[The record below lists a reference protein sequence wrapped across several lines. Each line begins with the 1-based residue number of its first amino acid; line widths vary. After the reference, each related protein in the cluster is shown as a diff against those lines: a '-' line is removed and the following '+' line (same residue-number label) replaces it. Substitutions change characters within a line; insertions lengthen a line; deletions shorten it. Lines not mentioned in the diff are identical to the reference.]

1 MNTFMLRRFISL
13 TMASA
18 AALALIS
25 LLAATAAQA
34 AEPPAPADT
43 AASAAPSAVEETP
56 DHPEDWN
63 AHHPRRSHHRNG
75 NDLVNIGHDSA
86 LREGETADSVVSVF
100 GSSTSDGNAGDV
112 VSILGDTRVTG
123 EVSDSAVAVLG
134 NTYIDGKVAGDT
146 VTVLGDLDLGPRAD
160 IGGDAVVVGG
170 SVRRDPAAVIHGSVQ
185 NVLGGDFGSFGWLH
199 AWVRHCL
206 LYARPLAFAHGL
218 GWAWGL
224 ALACLALY
232 VALALLFREGLSRCV
247 RTFESQP
254 GHTVLAGLSA
264 ALLTPVLLVLLCV
277 TVIGIAA
284 VPFVVFTL
292 ICVSLF
298 GKAVMLGW
306 LGGRITGNSGTN
318 TTSHPAVA
326 VLIGGAVVLVL
337 YVVPILGFLVYKL
350 LGFLGLGAVVY
361 TLILSLRAT
370 RAAKEGPSAP
380 TPPPRPASP
389 PAGEVPASSAAAAQG
404 PAFSTSSAAMAAD
417 AAPSEAAA
425 SDASTGASS
434 GAGAGPDAGAGSGA
448 GAGPGAGASVG
459 AGATTAA
466 GAGAPPVAQPITA
479 ALPRAGFW
487 IRMGALF
494 LDVLLVGFVLSVLR
508 AHQHDFELVVLAT
521 YGAVMWKVR
530 GSTIG
535 GIVFDL
541 RVVRLDGRVVD
552 WETAIVR
559 ALSCFLSMVVVGLGF
574 FWIAFDEN
582 HQAWHDKIAG
592 TVVVRVPKGVPL
604 V

>member
-1 MNTFMLRRFISL
+1 MNSFMLRRFISV
-13 TMASA
+13 TMVSA

-25 LLAATAAQA
+25 LLGAAAVEA
-34 AEPPAPADT
+34 AEPPAAADT
-43 AASAAPSAVEETP
+43 AASTAPSTVEETP
-56 DHPEDWN
+56 DHSEDWN
-63 AHHPRRSHHRNG
+63 AHHPGRSHHKNG
-75 NDLVNIGHDSA
+75 NDLVNIGHDST

-134 NTYIDGKVAGDT
+134 NTTIDGKVAGDT
-146 VTVLGDLDLGPRAD
+146 VTVLGDLDLGPHAD

-199 AWVRHCL
+199 TWVRHCL

-232 VALALLFREGLSRCV
+232 VALALLFREGLSKCV
-247 RTFESQP
+247 RTFETQP

-284 VPFVVFTL
+284 VPFVVFAL

-298 GKAVMLGW
+298 GKAVMLAW
-306 LGGRITGNSGTN
+306 LGGRITGKSATD
-318 TTSHPAVA
+318 TASHPAVA

-361 TLILSLRAT
+361 TLILALRAN
-370 RAAKEGPSAP
+370 RAAKEGPSAS
-380 TPPPRPASP
+380 TAPPQPASP
-389 PAGEVPASSAAAAQG
+389 PAGEVPASGAPAAQG
-404 PAFSTSSAAMAAD
+404 PAFSTSSASTAAG
-417 AAPSEAAA
+417 ASPSEAAA
-425 SDASTGASS
+425 PDGSAGASA
-434 GAGAGPDAGAGSGA
+434 GAGAGAS
-448 GAGPGAGASVG
+448 AGAS
-459 AGATTAA
+459 A
-466 GAGAPPVAQPITA
+466 GAGANTAPASATAAAPPAAQPITA

-494 LDVLLVGFVLSVLR
+494 LDVLLVGFVLGVLH
-508 AHQHDFELVVLAT
+508 AHQHDFELVVLAA

-541 RVVRLDGRVVD
+541 RVVRLDGREVD

-574 FWIAFDEN
+574 FWIAFDHN

>member
-13 TMASA
+13 TMVSA

-25 LLAATAAQA
+25 LLSATAAQA
-34 AEPPAPADT
+34 AEPPAAADT
-43 AASAAPSAVEETP
+43 AASAAPTAVEETP
-56 DHPEDWN
+56 DHSEDWD
-63 AHHPRRSHHRNG
+63 AHHPRRSHHKSG
-75 NDLVNIGHDSA
+75 NERVNIGHDSI
-86 LREGETADSVVSVF
+86 LREGETADAVVSIL

-134 NTYIDGKVAGDT
+134 NTYIDGKVAGDA
-146 VTVLGDLDLGPRAD
+146 VTVLGDLELGPRAE

-218 GWAWGL
+218 GWAWGV

-232 VALALLFREGLSRCV
+232 VALALMFREGLSRCV
-247 RTFESQP
+247 RTFETQP

-292 ICVSLF
+292 LCVSLF
-298 GKAVMLGW
+298 GKAVMLAW
-306 LGGRITGNSGTN
+306 LGGRITGKTGAD
-318 TTSHPAVA
+318 TTSHPAAA

-361 TLILSLRAT
+361 TLILALRAN
-370 RAAKEGPSAP
+370 RAAKEGPSAS
-380 TPPPRPASP
+380 TAPPGPASP
-389 PAGEVPASSAAAAQG
+389 PAGEVPPSGAAAAQG
-404 PAFSTSSAAMAAD
+404 PAFSTSSAA
-417 AAPSEAAA
+417 
-425 SDASTGASS
+425 
-434 GAGAGPDAGAGSGA
+434 
-448 GAGPGAGASVG
+448 
-459 AGATTAA
+459 TAA
-466 GAGAPPVAQPITA
+466 GAAPSAAASAAAAPGTSAGADADAGANAAAATAAAAAPPTGQPITA

-494 LDVLLVGFVLSVLR
+494 LDVLLVGFVLGVLH

>member
-232 VALALLFREGLSRCV
+232 VALALLFREGLSKCV

-298 GKAVMLGW
+298 GKAVMLAW

-337 YVVPILGFLVYKL
+337 YVVPILGFLVYKV

-361 TLILSLRAT
+361 TLILALRAN
-370 RAAKEGPSAP
+370 RAAKEGPSAS
-380 TPPPRPASP
+380 TAPPRPASP
-389 PAGEVPASSAAAAQG
+389 PAGEVPASGAAAAQG
-404 PAFSTSSAAMAAD
+404 AAFSG

-425 SDASTGASS
+425 PGTSAGASAGASS
-434 GAGAGPDAGAGSGA
+434 SAGADAGAGAGVDAST
-448 GAGPGAGASVG
+448 G
-459 AGATTAA
+459 AGATTATA
-466 GAGAPPVAQPITA
+466 AAAPPAAQPITA

-494 LDVLLVGFVLSVLR
+494 LDVLLVSLVMGVLH

>member
-1 MNTFMLRRFISL
+1 MNTFVLRRFISL
-13 TMASA
+13 TLVSA
-18 AALALIS
+18 ATLALVS
-25 LLAATAAQA
+25 LLAATVATA
-34 AEPPAPADT
+34 AEPPAAADT
-43 AASAAPSAVEETP
+43 TASAASASTEETP
-56 DHPEDWN
+56 EHSDDWN
-63 AHHPRRSHHRNG
+63 GHHRGRSHRRG
-75 NDLVNIGHDSA
+75 GDDVFNIGRDSTLA
-86 LREGETADSVVSVF
+86 EGETADSVVSVL
-100 GSSTSDGNAGDV
+100 GSSTSNGNAGDV

-123 EVSDSAVAVLG
+123 QVSDSAVAVLG
-134 NTYIDGKVAGDT
+134 NTTIDGKVDGDT
-146 VTVLGDLDLGPRAD
+146 VTVLGDLDLGPNAE

-232 VALALLFREGLSRCV
+232 VGLALLFREGLSRCV
-247 RTFESQP
+247 RTFETQP

-264 ALLTPVLLVLLCV
+264 ALLTPVLLVLLCI

-284 VPFVVFTL
+284 VPFVVFAL

-298 GKAVMLGW
+298 GKAVMLAW
-306 LGGRITGNSGTN
+306 LGGRIAGKS
-318 TTSHPAVA
+318 TTDATHHPAVS
-326 VLIGGAVVLVL
+326 VLLGGAVVLVL

-361 TLILSLRAT
+361 TLILALRAN
-370 RAAKEGPSAP
+370 RAAREGPRSS
-380 TPPPRPASP
+380 TVPPGPASP
-389 PAGEVPASSAAAAQG
+389 PAGEVPAAGAGAAQG
-404 PAFSTSSAAMAAD
+404 AAFSASTAASAAG
-417 AAPSEAAA
+417 APPE
-425 SDASTGASS
+425 
-434 GAGAGPDAGAGSGA
+434 
-448 GAGPGAGASVG
+448 AGPGAGAGADPG
-459 AGATTAA
+459 AGAVPGT
-466 GAGAPPVAQPITA
+466 GAGGLGAGGPSAAAAAAAAPAAPAAHPITA

-487 IRMGALF
+487 IRMVALL
-494 LDVLLVGFVLSVLR
+494 LDIVLVSILLGVLH
-508 AHQHDFELVVLAT
+508 AHDLEFIALAA
-521 YGAVMWKVR
+521 YGAVMWKLR

-559 ALSCFLSMVVVGLGF
+559 ALGCFLSLAVVGLGF
-574 FWIAFDEN
+574 FWIAFDEGN
-582 HQAWHDKIAG
+582 QAWHDKIAG

>member
-1 MNTFMLRRFISL
+1 
-13 TMASA
+13 
-18 AALALIS
+18 
-25 LLAATAAQA
+25 
-34 AEPPAPADT
+34 
-43 AASAAPSAVEETP
+43 
-56 DHPEDWN
+56 
-63 AHHPRRSHHRNG
+63 
-75 NDLVNIGHDSA
+75 
-86 LREGETADSVVSVF
+86 VVSVF

-112 VSILGDTRVTG
+112 VSILGDTRITG

-134 NTYIDGKVAGDT
+134 NSTIDGKVNGDT
-146 VTVLGDLDLGPRAD
+146 VTVLGDLDLGPHAE

-206 LYARPLAFAHGL
+206 LFARPLAFAHGL

-224 ALACLALY
+224 AFACLALY
-232 VALALLFREGLSRCV
+232 VALALLFREGLSKCV
-247 RTFESQP
+247 RTFETQP

-284 VPFVVFTL
+284 VPFVIFAL
-292 ICVSLF
+292 ICAGLF
-298 GKAVMLGW
+298 GKAVMLAW
-306 LGGRITGNSGTN
+306 LGGRITGKSGTA
-318 TTSHPAVA
+318 TTSHPAAA

-361 TLILSLRAT
+361 TLILSLRAN
-370 RAAKEGPSAP
+370 RAAKVGPAP
-380 TPPPRPASP
+380 P
-389 PAGEVPASSAAAAQG
+389 PAGEATASSAAAAQG
-404 PAFSTSSAAMAAD
+404 PAFSAAP
-417 AAPSEAAA
+417 PSEAAA
-425 SDASTGASS
+425 PGTGAGADA
-434 GAGAGPDAGAGSGA
+434 GAGAG
-448 GAGPGAGASVG
+448 AS
-459 AGATTAA
+459 A
-466 GAGAPPVAQPITA
+466 GAGAAATGVNATAAAAAAAAAPPSAAPAAQPVSA

-487 IRMGALF
+487 VRMGALL
-494 LDVLLVGFVLSVLR
+494 LDILLVGILLSVLHIR
-508 AHQHDFELVVLAT
+508 DIEFVALAA
-521 YGAVMWKVR
+521 YGAVMWKLR

-541 RVVRLDGRVVD
+541 RVVRLDGRAVD
-552 WETAIVR
+552 WETVIVR
-559 ALSCFLSMVVVGLGF
+559 ALGCFLSLVVVGLGF

-582 HQAWHDKIAG
+582 NQAWHDKIAG

>member
-13 TMASA
+13 TMVSA
-18 AALALIS
+18 AALALFSS
-25 LLAATAAQA
+25 LGATAAQA
-34 AEPPAPADT
+34 AEPPAAADT
-43 AASAAPSAVEETP
+43 AASAAPAAVEEAP

-63 AHHPRRSHHRNG
+63 AHHPRRSHHKNS
-75 NDLVNIGHDSA
+75 NDLFNIGHDST

-100 GSSTSDGNAGDV
+100 GSSTSGGNAGDV
-112 VSILGDTRVTG
+112 VSILGDTRVSG
-123 EVSDSAVAVLG
+123 EVSDSAVTILG
-134 NTYIDGKVAGDT
+134 NTTIDGKVDGDT
-146 VTVLGDLDLGPRAD
+146 VTVLGDLDLGPNAD
-160 IGGDAVVVGG
+160 VGGDAVVIGG
-170 SVRRDPAAVIHGSVQ
+170 SVRRDPAAVIHGAVQ

-206 LYARPLAFAHGL
+206 LYGRPLAFAPGL

-232 VALALLFREGLSRCV
+232 VALALLFRDGLSRCV
-247 RTFESQP
+247 RTFETQP

-292 ICVSLF
+292 LCIGLF
-298 GKAVMLGW
+298 GKAVMLAW
-306 LGGRITGNSGTN
+306 LGGRITGKSSAGTAG
-318 TTSHPAVA
+318 HPAVA

-361 TLILSLRAT
+361 TLILALRAN
-370 RAAKEGPSAP
+370 RAAKEGPSASVA
-380 TPPPRPASP
+380 PPRPASP
-389 PAGEVPASSAAAAQG
+389 PAAEVPPSGAAAAQG
-404 PAFSTSSAAMAAD
+404 PGAD
-417 AAPSEAAA
+417 ATTGAATAAA
-425 SDASTGASS
+425 S
-434 GAGAGPDAGAGSGA
+434 
-448 GAGPGAGASVG
+448 
-459 AGATTAA
+459 AA
-466 GAGAPPVAQPITA
+466 PAPTPAPTPITA

-487 IRMGALF
+487 VRMGALF
-494 LDVLLVGFVLSVLR
+494 LDFLLVGFVLSVL
-508 AHQHDFELVVLAT
+508 HTHHFELIVLAA

-541 RVVRLDGRVVD
+541 RVVRLDGREVD

-574 FWIAFDEN
+574 FWIAFDDN

>member
-1 MNTFMLRRFISL
+1 MNTFLLRRFISL
-13 TMASA
+13 TMVSA

-25 LLAATAAQA
+25 LLSATAARA
-34 AEPPAPADT
+34 AEPPAAADT
-43 AASAAPSAVEETP
+43 AASAAPSTVEETP
-56 DHPEDWN
+56 DQPEDWN
-63 AHHPRRSHHRNG
+63 AHHRARGHHTDG
-75 NDLVNIGHDSA
+75 NDLVNIGHDST

-123 EVSDSAVAVLG
+123 EVSDNAVAVLG
-134 NTYIDGKVAGDT
+134 NTTIDGKVAGDT
-146 VTVLGDLDLGPRAD
+146 VTVLGDLDLGPHAE

-206 LYARPLAFAHGL
+206 LYARPLAFADGL

-224 ALACLALY
+224 ALVCLALY
-232 VALALLFREGLSRCV
+232 VALALLFREGLARCV
-247 RTFESQP
+247 RTFETQP

-298 GKAVMLGW
+298 GKAVMLAW
-306 LGGRITGNSGTN
+306 LGGRIMGKSGTN
-318 TTSHPAVA
+318 TASHPAVA
-326 VLIGGAVVLVL
+326 VIVGGAVVLVL

-361 TLILSLRAT
+361 TLILALRAN
-370 RAAKEGPSAP
+370 RAAKEGPSAS
-380 TPPPRPASP
+380 TVPPRPASP
-389 PAGEVPASSAAAAQG
+389 PAGEVPPSGAAATQG
-404 PAFSTSSAAMAAD
+404 AAFGTSFAATAAG
-417 AAPSEAAA
+417 AAPSEAA
-425 SDASTGASS
+425 D
-434 GAGAGPDAGAGSGA
+434 PGSNA
-448 GAGPGAGASVG
+448 GAGASVDANAG

-466 GAGAPPVAQPITA
+466 AAAAATATAAAPPAAQPITA

-487 IRMGALF
+487 IRMVALL
-494 LDVLLVGFVLSVLR
+494 LDFLLVGILMGVLHTR
-508 AHQHDFELVVLAT
+508 HIELIVLAA

-541 RVVRLDGRVVD
+541 RVVRLDGRAVD

-559 ALSCFLSMVVVGLGF
+559 ALSCFLSMAVAGLGF
-574 FWIAFDEN
+574 FWIAFDGN